1 MVALTEMAGERRSQL
16 RQLLESPRLLRL
28 QNVARREMET
38 LEAAF
43 RLILVQTGQ
52 VVNDIHLSDVR
63 LQSRIRQH
71 G

>member
-1 MVALTEMAGERRSQL
+1 
-16 RQLLESPRLLRL
+16 
-28 QNVARREMET
+28 MET

-52 VVNDIHLSDVR
+52 VVNDIHLSDVC